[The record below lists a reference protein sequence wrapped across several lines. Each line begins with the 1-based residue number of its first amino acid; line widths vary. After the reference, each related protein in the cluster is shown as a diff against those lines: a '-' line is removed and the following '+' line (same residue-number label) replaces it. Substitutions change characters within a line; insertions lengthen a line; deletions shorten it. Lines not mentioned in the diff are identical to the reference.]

1 MPADATHEVRYQ
13 DGSLAPFDR
22 HRLEASLLA
31 AAQATRVELTWD
43 RTQGLIAEAMARL
56 ERDHR
61 ACTPLL
67 PGMEGAFPSPNGF
80 WETRDIAD
88 TIASILLEQNEVAV
102 AQSYLGHQAAERPA
116 STPDS
121 QPAQAES
128 TSRRQPLPVASSGQ
142 SAPAQEGQGPFT
154 FNALTVLRKRY
165 LRKDNEGSVIETAEG
180 MLRRVAHT
188 VAAADAE
195 FSGADVATTEEV
207 FYKLMVDLDFLPN
220 SPTLMNAGRPHGQM
234 SACFVLPVEDSIASI
249 FEAVKQ
255 AALVQQTGGGVGYS
269 FSHLRPAGDI
279 VKSTKGIASGPLSF
293 MKVFDSATEAIKQGG
308 TRRGAQM
315 AILRVDHP
323 DILAFVAAKETEGSF
338 ANFNFSVG
346 ITDAFMSALHA
357 EGDLDLVNP
366 HSGEVTR
373 RLPATEVFDR
383 IVRGAWHNGEPG
395 IVFIDRMNAFSPTP
409 ALGVIESTNPCGE
422 QPLLANES
430 CNLGSINLANMVAS
444 RTGDRSTAA
453 AIDWGRLEATVRAA
467 THFLDNVICSN
478 HFPLP
483 QIAEATLRTRKIGLG
498 VMGFADLLCELGVPY
513 DSDEAIALT
522 ERVMA
527 AISYWSKDESCNLA
541 SARGSFPAFNQSI
554 YASSRFALP
563 LESTWPNPNDD
574 SRLDWPNLRERVAV
588 GLRNATTTTI
598 APTGT
603 ISIIAGASSGIE
615 PIFALSYVRRNLLD
629 AGDELVEVNPAFERV
644 AKERGFYSDDLMR
657 RIAETGSVQNMAE
670 VPDDVRRVFVTAHDI
685 SPDSHVRL
693 QAAAQR
699 YVDNAVSKT
708 VNFPQTA
715 TEDDVR
721 RAYLM
726 AYELGCKGITVYRDG
741 SRQSQVLNID
751 GHKQCVSPSEEF
763 AAPGSRPPSAQERSR
778 AASVPKEP
786 RRRPSVTSGQTEKVT
801 TGCGSLYITINEDEN
816 GLCEVFLRMGK
827 SGGCLA
833 SQSEAVGR
841 LISLALRS
849 GIDINSI
856 FRQLRGI
863 RCPQPAWGKG
873 GMILSCSDAIGQ
885 VLERHLNHV
894 PPPVLLEPTV
904 AKAPAAIAG
913 DDLAGMCPE
922 CPECGS
928 LLAMS
933 EGCVVC
939 RSCGYSKCW

>member
-1 MPADATHEVRYQ
+1 MPADASHEVRYQ

-43 RTQGLIAEAMARL
+43 RTQALIAEAMARL

-102 AQSYLGHQAAERPA
+102 AQSYLGHQAAERTPA
-116 STPDS
+116 TPELPLTS
-121 QPAQAES
+121 AES
-128 TSRRQPLPVASSGQ
+128 TPKRQPLPVASAEQ
-142 SAPAQEGQGPFT
+142 SAPAQEGQGRFT
-154 FNALTVLRKRY
+154 LNALTVLQKRY
-165 LRKDNEGSVIETAEG
+165 LRKDNEGRVIETAEG

-195 FSGADVATTEEV
+195 FGGADVATTEEV
-207 FYKLMVDLDFLPN
+207 FYRLMVDLDFLPN

-323 DILAFVAAKETEGSF
+323 DILAFIAAKETEGSF

-346 ITDAFMSALHA
+346 VTDAFMSALRA
-357 EGDLDLVNP
+357 DGAFALVNP

-373 RLPATEVFDR
+373 LLPAREVFDR

-430 CNLGSINLANMVAS
+430 CNLGSINLSNMVAS
-444 RTGDRSTAA
+444 QTDGQTAA
-453 AIDWGRLEATVRAA
+453 TAIDWGRLEATVRTA

-498 VMGFADLLCELGVPY
+498 VMGFADLLCELGLPY

-541 SARGSFPAFNQSI
+541 TARGSFPAFSQSV
-554 YASSRFALP
+554 YASGQFPLP
-563 LESTWPNPNDD
+563 QESTRTEPEGDF
-574 SRLDWPNLRERVAV
+574 RLDWQNLRNRVTAGV
-588 GLRNATTTTI
+588 RNATTTTI

-644 AKERGFYSDDLMR
+644 AKQRGFYSDDLMR
-657 RIAETGSVQNMAE
+657 QIADTGSVQKIAE
-670 VPDDVRRVFVTAHDI
+670 VPDDIRRVFVTAHDI

-708 VNFPQTA
+708 VNFPQAA

-751 GHKQCVSPSEEF
+751 GHKQSIALSEEI
-763 AAPGSRPPSAQERSR
+763 AETGQRVASAQEK
-778 AASVPKEP
+778 AWQAFAPKEP

-885 VLERHLNHV
+885 VLERHLDHL
-894 PPPVLLEPTV
+894 PPPGVLEPAV
-904 AKAPAAIAG
+904 AKRPAAIAG

>member
-1 MPADATHEVRYQ
+1 MPADSLHEVRYQ
-13 DGSLAPFDR
+13 DGTLAPFDR

-43 RTQGLIAEAMARL
+43 RAQALIAEAMARL

-80 WETRDIAD
+80 WETRDISD
-88 TIASILLEQNEVAV
+88 TVASILLEQSEVAV
-102 AQSYLGHQAAERPA
+102 AQSYLGRKATEHAAATAEPQAVPVAPK
-116 STPDS
+116 
-121 QPAQAES
+121 
-128 TSRRQPLPVASSGQ
+128 RQPLPVASAEQSG
-142 SAPAQEGQGPFT
+142 PAQEGQGRFT
-154 FNALTVLRKRY
+154 ANSLTVLKKRY
-165 LRKDNEGSVIETAEG
+165 LRRDNEGRVTETAEG
-180 MLRRVAHT
+180 MLRRVAHAI
-188 VAAADAE
+188 AAADGQ
-195 FSGADVATTEEV
+195 FVPADVAASEET
-207 FYKLMVDLDFLPN
+207 FFQLMANLDFLPN
-220 SPTLMNAGRPHGQM
+220 SPTLMNAGKAHGQL
-234 SACFVLPVEDSIASI
+234 SACFVLPVEDSISSI

-323 DILAFVAAKETEGSF
+323 DVLDFIAAKGTEGNF

-346 ITDAFMSALHA
+346 ITDAFMTALRA
-357 EGDLDLVNP
+357 GDDFSLVNP
-366 HSGEVTR
+366 HSGQEAR
-373 RLPATEVFDR
+373 RLPAREVFDR
-383 IVRGAWHNGEPG
+383 IVQGAWHNGEPG

-409 ALGVIESTNPCGE
+409 ALGAIESTNPCGE
-422 QPLLANES
+422 QPLLPNES
-430 CNLGSINLANMVAS
+430 CNLGSINLANMVCPKPGGHDS
-444 RTGDRSTAA
+444 QVGM
-453 AIDWGRLEATVRAA
+453 DWARLEATVRAT

-483 QIAEATLRTRKIGLG
+483 QIGETTLRTRKIGLG
-498 VMGFADLLCELGVPY
+498 VMGFADLLCELGLPY
-513 DSDEAIALT
+513 DSSEAVAFT
-522 ERVMA
+522 ERLMA

-541 SARGSFPAFNQSI
+541 ESRGSFPAFGQSV
-554 YASSRFALP
+554 YASGQLP
-563 LESTWPNPNDD
+563 LPEESTRLDPRDETA
-574 SRLDWPNLRERVAV
+574 LDWPGLRRRVAA
-588 GLRNATTTTI
+588 GIRNATTTTI

-644 AKERGFYSDDLMR
+644 ARERGFYSDDLMR
-657 RIAETGSVQNMAE
+657 RIAETGSVQDISG
-670 VPDDVRRVFVTAHDI
+670 VPEDVRRVFVTAHDI
-685 SPDSHVRL
+685 SPESHVQL

-708 VNFPQTA
+708 VNFPRSATA
-715 TEDDVR
+715 EDVR
-721 RAYLM
+721 RVYVM
-726 AYELGCKGITVYRDG
+726 AYDLGCKGITVYRDG

-751 GHKQCVSPSEEF
+751 GHKQPAAFAEEPAEPAE
-763 AAPGSRPPSAQERSR
+763 AAAAHPPEPREAR
-778 AASVPKEP
+778 APKEP
-786 RRRPSVTSGQTEKVT
+786 RPRPSVTRGQTEKVT
-801 TGCGSLYITINEDEN
+801 TGCGSLYVTINEDEN

-827 SGGCLA
+827 TGGCLA

-885 VLERHLNHV
+885 VLERHIDRV
-894 PPPVLLEPTV
+894 PPPVVFETAV
-904 AKAPAAIAG
+904 AKRPAAIAG
-913 DDLAGMCPE
+913 DNLAGMCPE
-922 CPECGS
+922 CPECGG

-939 RSCGYSKCW
+939 RGCGYSKCW